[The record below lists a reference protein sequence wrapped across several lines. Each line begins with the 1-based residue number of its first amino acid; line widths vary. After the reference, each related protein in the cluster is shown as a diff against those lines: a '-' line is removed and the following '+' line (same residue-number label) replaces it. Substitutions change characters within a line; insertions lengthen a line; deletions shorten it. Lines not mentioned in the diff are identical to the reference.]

1 MIKYERYTL
10 KNGLRVIVH
19 TDQSTPM
26 VAINVIYNVGSKDE
40 DPEKTGFAHLFEHL
54 MFGGSKNIPD
64 YDTPLQKVGGENN
77 AFTSNDITNYY
88 LTLPSENIETGF
100 WLESDRMLELAFS
113 EKSLETQRSVVIEE
127 YKQRYLN
134 QPYGDAHALM
144 FELAYKVHPY
154 RWPTIGRDISHIENA
169 TIDDVKDFFFT
180 HYAPNNA
187 VLTVTGN
194 VSADQAFSLAEK
206 WFGDIPMRNV
216 PEKNIPQEPK
226 QTEYRELTVE
236 RDVPYNALYIAF
248 RMDGKHTQKYYAAD
262 LLSDILSS
270 GNSSRLYRNLIVDQG
285 LFSELDAYISGDD
298 DPGLF
303 AVSGKLIEGISYD
316 QAEKAIWAE
325 LEKVKSKMIA
335 ENELQK
341 VVNKMEAN
349 LIFSETSYL
358 NKAIS
363 LAAFELFGDVSII
376 NRQAELYRQNTPHF
390 LIEVANEIFT
400 RENCSTLYY
409 RKK

>member
-1 MIKYERYTL
+1 MIEFQKYTL
-10 KNGLRVIVH
+10 KNGLRVVVH
-19 TDQSTPM
+19 SDPTTPM
-26 VAINVIYNVGSKDE
+26 AAVNIIYNVGSKDE
-40 DPEKTGFAHLFEHL
+40 HPEKTGFAHLFEHL

-77 AFTSNDITNYY
+77 AFTSDDITNYY
-88 LTLPSENIETGF
+88 LTLPAENIETGF
-100 WLESDRMLELAFS
+100 WLESDRMLELAFNK
-113 EKSLETQRSVVIEE
+113 KSLETQRNVVIEE

-134 QPYGDAHALM
+134 QPYGDAQSLL

-169 TIDDVKDFFFT
+169 TMADVKDFFFK

-194 VSADQAFSLAEK
+194 VNADQIFLLAEK
-206 WFGDIPMRNV
+206 WFGEIPERNV

-226 QTEYRELTVE
+226 QTEYRELTVD
-236 RDVPYNALYIAF
+236 RDVPYNAFYIAF
-248 RMDGKHTQKYYAAD
+248 HIDRKHTPGYYAAD
-262 LLSDILSS
+262 LLSDILSN
-270 GNSSRLYRNLIVDQG
+270 GNSSRLYRNLIVEKG

-303 AVSGKLIEGISYD
+303 SVSGKLIEGVSYKD
-316 QAEKAIWAE
+316 AEKAIWDE
-325 LEKVKSKMIA
+325 LEKVKRVMID
-335 ENELQK
+335 EIELQK
-341 VVNKMEAN
+341 VINKMEAN

-358 NKAIS
+358 NKAIN
-363 LAAFELFGDVSII
+363 LAAFELYGDASMI
-376 NRQAELYRQNTPHF
+376 NRQADSYRAITPQK
-390 LIEVANEIFT
+390 LIDVANEVFI